1 MLESHDGE
9 QLQNPEREMK
19 PYLQASLSKTHYSC
33 DLTLWDVS
41 RILVTDCR
49 VTARD
54 SVWSN
59 DSEWNKRRQVA
70 HKPRNLVRQ
79 TPICNKFV
87 LKFVCFFCCCCYFL
101 SFCLILFVSYF
112 CFTPLW
118 HPISWDSPP
127 PPPPEGKGTIVFFGR
142 GCAAGYLECC
152 MLSLYQT
159 FNSLLA
165 CVQPPPSLHQ
175 LYTG

>member
-1 MLESHDGE
+1 MMKNSYKT
-9 QLQNPEREMK
+9 QRVKK

-49 VTARD
+49 VTARE
-54 SVWSN
+54 SAWSN
-59 DSEWNKRRQVA
+59 DSEWNKRRQMA
-70 HKPRNLVRQ
+70 YKPRNLVRQ

-87 LKFVCFFCCCCYFL
+87 LKFVFLLLLLLFFVFL
-101 SFCLILFVSYF
+101 FNFV
-112 CFTPLW
+112 W
-118 HPISWDSPP
+118 
-127 PPPPEGKGTIVFFGR
+127 R
-142 GCAAGYLECC
+142 GCAAGYSECC

>member
-1 MLESHDGE
+1 MMKNSYKT
-9 QLQNPEREMK
+9 QRVKK

-49 VTARD
+49 VTARE
-54 SVWSN
+54 SAWSN
-59 DSEWNKRRQVA
+59 DKRRQVA
-70 HKPRNLVRQ
+70 YKPRNLVRQ

-87 LKFVCFFCCCCYFL
+87 LKFVFLLLLLLFFVFL
-101 SFCLILFVSYF
+101 FNFVR
-112 CFTPLW
+112 
-118 HPISWDSPP
+118 
-127 PPPPEGKGTIVFFGR
+127 R
-142 GCAAGYLECC
+142 GCAAGYSECC
-152 MLSLYQT
+152 ILSLYQT

>member
-1 MLESHDGE
+1 MMKNSYKTQGVK
-9 QLQNPEREMK
+9 K

-33 DLTLWDVS
+33 DLTQWDVS

-49 VTARD
+49 VTARE
-54 SVWSN
+54 SAWSN

-70 HKPRNLVRQ
+70 CKPRNLVQQ

-87 LKFVCFFCCCCYFL
+87 LKFVFLLLLLLFFVFL
-101 SFCLILFVSYF
+101 FNFVR
-112 CFTPLW
+112 
-118 HPISWDSPP
+118 
-127 PPPPEGKGTIVFFGR
+127 R
-142 GCAAGYLECC
+142 GCAAGYSEYC

-159 FNSLLA
+159 FHSLLA

>member
-1 MLESHDGE
+1 M
-9 QLQNPEREMK
+9 MK
-19 PYLQASLSKTHYSC
+19 NSYKTQRVKRPYLQASLSKTHYSY

-49 VTARD
+49 VTARE
-54 SVWSN
+54 SAWSN

-70 HKPRNLVRQ
+70 YKPKNLVRQ
-79 TPICNKFV
+79 TPICNEFV
-87 LKFVCFFCCCCYFL
+87 LKFVFLLLLLLFFVFL
-101 SFCLILFVSYF
+101 FNFVRIVFVFVSLASDF
-112 CFTPLW
+112 LR
-118 HPISWDSPP
+118 PP
-127 PPPPEGKGTIVFFGR
+127 PPPRGEGTIVFFGR
-142 GCAAGYLECC
+142 GCAAGYSECC

-165 CVQPPPSLHQ
+165 CVQPHPFLHQ

>member
-1 MLESHDGE
+1 MIHDGSSE
-9 QLQNPEREMK
+9 WLFNDRRRNARFIVAVNIKEIQLLKFNSWWRTVTKPREWRNPN
-19 PYLQASLSKTHYSC
+19 LQAS
-33 DLTLWDVS
+33 LWDVS

-49 VTARD
+49 VTARE
-54 SVWSN
+54 SAWSN

-70 HKPRNLVRQ
+70 YKPRNLVRQ

-87 LKFVCFFCCCCYFL
+87 LKFVFLLLLLLFFVFL
-101 SFCLILFVSYF
+101 FNFVR
-112 CFTPLW
+112 
-118 HPISWDSPP
+118 
-127 PPPPEGKGTIVFFGR
+127 R
-142 GCAAGYLECC
+142 GCAAGYSECC
-152 MLSLYQT
+152 ILSLYQT